1 MATQTMTLS
10 NFENTI
16 DDNDIVMI
24 DFWAGWCAPC
34 RAFEPI
40 YEAAS
45 DKHEDVVFARVDT
58 EAERSLAG
66 MFGIRSIPT
75 LAVFRQGIL
84 LFKQPGMLPGDVL
97 EDLIGQVKK
106 LDMDDVRAKIAEEEA
121 AQNEGA
127 GPSDADA

>member
-1 MATQTMTLS
+1 MTLG
-10 NFENTI
+10 NFEKTI

-45 DKHEDVVFARVDT
+45 EKHEDVVFAKVDT
-58 EAERSLAG
+58 EAEQNLAG

-84 LFKQPGMLPGDVL
+84 LFKQPGMLPGEVL

-106 LDMDDVRAKIAEEEA
+106 LDMDEVRAKIAEEEA
-121 AQNEGA
+121 AQAEEA
-127 GPSDADA
+127 GQSEADA